1 MSRSSRPTDFRVS
14 VDGVGDFVFAKR
26 TMRDE
31 IATQVEYARLIDG
44 VAPTPWL
51 ETVCG
56 AIADLKTLTVKAPE
70 GWDIDALEPHDPET
84 YKNLLAAHRELINK
98 ERSFR
103 PGAASADKATGA
115 RESEDG
121 RVQVSPTV

>member
-1 MSRSSRPTDFRVS
+1 MSRSSKPTDFRVS

-31 IATQVEYARLIDG
+31 IATQVGYARLIDG
-44 VAPTPWL
+44 VTPTPWL

-56 AIADLKTLTVKAPE
+56 AIADLKTLTVKGPD

-84 YKNLLAAHRELINK
+84 YKNLLAVHRELINK

-103 PGAASADKATGA
+103 PGAASTDKAAGTRTG
-115 RESEDG
+115 EDG
-121 RVQVSPTV
+121 RVQVSPAV